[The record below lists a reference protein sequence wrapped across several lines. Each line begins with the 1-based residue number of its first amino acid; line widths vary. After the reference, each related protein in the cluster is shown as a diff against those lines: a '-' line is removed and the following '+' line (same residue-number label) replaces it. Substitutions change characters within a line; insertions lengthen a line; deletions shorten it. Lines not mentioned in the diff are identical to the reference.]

1 MKLELLTSD
10 EQRKLCKA
18 FEALQ
23 ADATVLETEI
33 QQLQE
38 AHEKTI
44 EAIASAHESRRTAV
58 RTGNEALRLEAMEQ
72 IRTSEAKR
80 AELEDTLA
88 TGFSD
93 RLLGLKEQ
101 RKALFQQILPL
112 RQQAEAQ
119 LKLARQAE
127 EAVELLRGFGQVVLQ
142 SLNSVEALV
151 KNAKP
156 VPELPPCRPSTAGA

>member
-72 IRTSEAKR
+72 IRSLADIVLPAHDPLT
-80 AELEDTLA
+80 LERWPDGMIGA
-88 TGFSD
+88 
-93 RLLGLKEQ
+93 
-101 RKALFQQILPL
+101 
-112 RQQAEAQ
+112 
-119 LKLARQAE
+119 
-127 EAVELLRGFGQVVLQ
+127 
-142 SLNSVEALV
+142 
-151 KNAKP
+151 
-156 VPELPPCRPSTAGA
+156 CPSP